1 MNKKIEQYQPN
12 MTQEKLEKNLQT
24 LNDLEFQLK
33 DTFEDSHLRI
43 EERKQLKD
51 MEKDIHNIYR
61 KYAGE
66 LKNFHNNK

>member
-1 MNKKIEQYQPN
+1 
-12 MTQEKLEKNLQT
+12 
-24 LNDLEFQLK
+24 
-33 DTFEDSHLRI
+33 
-43 EERKQLKD
+43 LKD